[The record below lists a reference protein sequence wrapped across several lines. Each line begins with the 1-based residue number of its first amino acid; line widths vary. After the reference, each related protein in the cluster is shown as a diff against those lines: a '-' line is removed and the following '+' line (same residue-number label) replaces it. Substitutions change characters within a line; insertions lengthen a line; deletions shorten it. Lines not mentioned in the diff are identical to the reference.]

1 MAMAA
6 TAPIRCDGKVTWM
19 AFEPESYEHQL
30 QEKTS
35 AMRSRF
41 GAVLAGVEVQIFP
54 SMPAHFRQRA
64 RFAMCRFD
72 GVLKFALFD
81 KDAPRVAVDRFPVA
95 SREINELMPRLLAA
109 VASSEALST
118 GLEACHFLGTQ
129 TGDMLVSLIYGEP
142 MHSDWRAAAE
152 AMRAELSLPALLG
165 RAKGTRVVLD
175 RDSVDET
182 YALHDGRRLTY
193 RQVEG
198 SFSNPSA
205 AMCEKTLDWLCE
217 SARLIAAERARR
229 GGGAA
234 PAQSLLLELYSG
246 NGNHTVALATHF
258 SHVLAVEIDRRLCAA
273 AEHNLASNGVR
284 NATVLAAD
292 SGRFCRS
299 LLRKLDRGAKEAAAG
314 RTAAPPDA
322 ELGGREEP
330 TKPAAEAAAPSANP
344 TTRWLEEARGRTD
357 VILVDPPRCGLDAD
371 TLRLVSYFDHV
382 LYISCNPEALL
393 DNLQRGG
400 LLQTHAVVRSAIF
413 DHFAYTPHLECAV
426 LLRRRTLCE

>member
-1 MAMAA
+1 M
-6 TAPIRCDGKVTWM
+6 
-19 AFEPESYEHQL
+19 
-30 QEKTS
+30 
-35 AMRSRF
+35 
-41 GAVLAGVEVQIFP
+41 
-54 SMPAHFRQRA
+54 
-64 RFAMCRFD
+64 
-72 GVLKFALFD
+72 
-81 KDAPRVAVDRFPVA
+81 RVAGHVHDT
-95 SREINELMPRLLAA
+95 
-109 VASSEALST
+109 ST
-118 GLEACHFLGTQ
+118 TC
-129 TGDMLVSLIYGEP
+129 
-142 MHSDWRAAAE
+142 
-152 AMRAELSLPALLG
+152 PA
-165 RAKGTRVVLD
+165 
-175 RDSVDET
+175 
-182 YALHDGRRLTY
+182 
-193 RQVEG
+193 
-198 SFSNPSA
+198 
-205 AMCEKTLDWLCE
+205 
-217 SARLIAAERARR
+217 
-229 GGGAA
+229 
-234 PAQSLLLELYSG
+234 
-246 NGNHTVALATHF
+246 GNHTVALATHF

-284 NATVLAAD
+284 NATVSRRRDSGALSEPLSTPPSSPLPQVLAAD

-330 TKPAAEAAAPSANP
+330 TQPAAEAAAPSANP